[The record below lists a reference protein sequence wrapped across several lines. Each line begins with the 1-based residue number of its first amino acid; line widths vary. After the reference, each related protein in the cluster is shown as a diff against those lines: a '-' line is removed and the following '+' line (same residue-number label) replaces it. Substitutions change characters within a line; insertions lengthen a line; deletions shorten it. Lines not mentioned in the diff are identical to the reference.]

1 MKSALS
7 SHQMKKWDR
16 HWIQNCCSLPQ
27 WETES
32 PPESRLNFWNIYCT
46 WCPWMTS
53 VLKSP
58 TFAKQ
63 KYPSR
68 ATEYNN
74 LFRKWPLL
82 KNRKRSRVSLIP
94 LNNIKSTE
102 APVHCKSIQNIL
114 VICETNCCMS
124 RRVPVDPLRSPIFSP
139 TSADWISSS
148 QCHWSIYLPVV
159 YVIYYCNDIIMTQ
172 NKIVRYQFSL

>member
-1 MKSALS
+1 MQKNILINSEWHSFSAIGLLIPLQQFVS
-7 SHQMKKWDR
+7 QM
-16 HWIQNCCSLPQ
+16 
-27 WETES
+27 TT
-32 PPESRLNFWNIYCT
+32 FY
-46 WCPWMTS
+46 
-53 VLKSP
+53 KSP

-148 QCHWSIYLPVV
+148 QSLVHILPV
-159 YVIYYCNDIIMTQ
+159 YVIYMYYCNDTE
-172 NKIVRYQFSL
+172 